1 MWLIATAQ
9 ILSHIFPLSAPMAVG
24 GSTTFTK
31 PAETNKLHILHLY
44 NIVLQISDWNNCAI
58 YSLCWGGAASLSF
71 MFPVLVSRLSTA
83 LYLHRLYPDQVRYQ
97 ATIYFNHIDTSHTL
111 TFTAAQLLQAQE
123 EIEQLIARI
132 ARLYFP
138 AVSDRTST
146 FEEQ

>member
-1 MWLIATAQ
+1 M
-9 ILSHIFPLSAPMAVG
+9 
-24 GSTTFTK
+24 
-31 PAETNKLHILHLY
+31 E
-44 NIVLQISDWNNCAI
+44 I
-58 YSLCWGGAASLSF
+58 Y
-71 MFPVLVSRLSTA
+71 A

-97 ATIYFNHIDTSHTL
+97 ATIDFNHIDTSHTL

-132 ARLYFP
+132 ARLDFP